1 MKEIAIKENHL
12 YNKTFKRGERFVGRY
27 VAVSVLKDYSA
38 RRLMLAN
45 PQKAYVNRIGL
56 SVPKREGG
64 AVGRNR
70 AKRIIREALRHIE
83 KERPLKK
90 GRLVV
95 ISSRPA
101 IVGAKSSDVER
112 DLAFVFRKLDMYA
125 EDKQ

>member
-27 VAVSVLKDYSA
+27 VAVSILKDYSA
-38 RRLMLAN
+38 RRLMIAN
-45 PQKAYVNRIGL
+45 PQKRYVNRIGL

-64 AVGRNR
+64 AIERNR
-70 AKRIIREALRHIE
+70 TKRIIREALRHIE

-90 GRLVV
+90 GWLIV

-101 IVGAKSSDVER
+101 IVGVKSTDVER
-112 DLAFVFRKLDMYA
+112 DLAFVFRKLDMYE
-125 EDKQ
+125 EDKE

>member
-12 YNKTFKRGERFVGRY
+12 YNKTFKRGERCAGKY
-27 VAVSVLKDYSA
+27 VAVSVLGDYSA

-45 PQKAYVNRIGL
+45 PRKTYVNRIGL
-56 SVPKREGG
+56 SVPKGKDG

-83 KERPLKK
+83 KERPLKT
-90 GRLVV
+90 GWLIV

-101 IVGAKSSDVER
+101 IIGAKSTEVER
-112 DLAFVFRKLDMYA
+112 DMAYVFRKLNMYA
-125 EDKQ
+125 EGKK